1 MDVGRKTGLL
11 AMAAGF
17 CLLGTVQS
25 GAWAQQAASPQ
36 TPPTVLPQAA
46 ASTTPAAAQ
55 QFPSQLTDTPVAPPN
70 TEAMRLAGIAKDNS
84 RGFGSSPD
92 DGGPLA
98 RDLSPAITPE
108 AVGAAMRKVA
118 DSELAGSQQYFTVVD
133 RARNMDGRI
142 WTWSVLYAGYMAAAD
157 ALNEARY
164 RDAMEQVGKSYNWG
178 LRTTQMPSGD
188 DQSIAQMYLELYL
201 KDKRPEQ
208 IATIQAAL
216 DGILAAPRPEMG
228 TQRRITW
235 WWCDA
240 LFMGP
245 PVWSRMYAATGD
257 RKYIAYLDEEWA
269 KTSQLL
275 YDPQAHLYSRDAT
288 YIPKTE
294 KNGQKMFWSRGEGWV
309 MGGLARTLEY
319 LPKDDPARAKYETQL
334 KEMAAALAKIQGPD
348 GLWRAGLLDPADY
361 DQPEISG
368 SGLIT
373 FGMAWGINNGIL
385 DRAVYGP
392 VVTKA
397 WAGMLQ
403 HIYADG
409 RLGDIQ
415 QTGAEP
421 AAFKASAS
429 YNYGV
434 GGFLMAGS
442 EMLKMALAGQ
452 TASPQRNG
460 GGSAPPDAAGRRQ
473 GAITGGITRKFGSV
487 PDDPG
492 PLATDLSPKLKPK
505 AVAAAMRKV
514 ADWQLAQSQ
523 EYFAVFDRT
532 RQLDGRIWTWGA
544 LYSGLMAASES
555 LGDPKYSGVM
565 RDMGK
570 TYNWELSKTEVDAN
584 QHSLAQT
591 YLELY
596 LMDKKPEELAPTQ
609 AIFDGILAKPRVE
622 LGTGRR
628 IEWWWCDALF
638 MAPPAWARLYA
649 ATGDKKYIVYLD
661 EEWAKT
667 SQQLYDTQ
675 AHLYARDASFIPKTE
690 KNGQKIFWSRGEG
703 WVMAGLART
712 LEYLPKDDP
721 ARSMYETQLKEMAA
735 AVANIQGP
743 DGLWRSGMLDPAAYD
758 QPEISGSALMTFGI
772 AWGINNGLLDRK
784 VYTPVVTKA
793 WAGMLQHI
801 YADGR
806 LGDIQQTGSA
816 PDLFKPSS
824 SFNYGVGGYLLAG
837 SEVYKMAGGKPGKK

>member
-1 MDVGRKTGLL
+1 MSVGRKMGLL
-11 AMAAGF
+11 AMAAGV
-17 CLLGTVQS
+17 CLLGTMQQ
-25 GAWAQQAASPQ
+25 GAWAQAGAPG
-36 TPPTVLPQAA
+36 
-46 ASTTPAAAQ
+46 AQ
-55 QFPSQLTDTPVAPPN
+55 PGARQFPPQLTDTPVAPPN

-92 DGGPLA
+92 DGGPLD
-98 RDLSPAITPE
+98 RDLSRAITPE

-157 ALNEARY
+157 ALNDARY

-178 LRTTQMPSGD
+178 LRSTQMPSGD

-201 KDKRPEQ
+201 KDRKPEQ
-208 IATIQAAL
+208 IAPIQTAL

-228 TQRRITW
+228 PQHRITW

-245 PVWSRMYAATGD
+245 PVWARMYAATGD
-257 RKYIAYLDEEWA
+257 RKYISYLDEEWA

-275 YDPQAHLYSRDAT
+275 YDPQAHLYSRDAS
-288 YIPKTE
+288 YITRTE

-334 KEMAAALAKIQGPD
+334 REMAAALAKIQGPD

-368 SGLIT
+368 SSLIT

-397 WAGMLQ
+397 WVGMLQ
-403 HIYADG
+403 HIYTDG

-421 AAFKASAS
+421 AAFKPAAS
-429 YNYGV
+429 YNYGI
-434 GGFLMAGS
+434 GGFLLAGS
-442 EMLKMALAGQ
+442 EMLKLAQAGPQ
-452 TASPQRNG
+452 TAPVAAPQAAPAAPTQRPQRNG
-460 GGSAPPDAAGRRQ
+460 APVSPDAAAR
-473 GAITGGITRKFGSV
+473 ARKFGSV

-492 PLATDLSPKLKPK
+492 PLAKDLSPKLKPK
-505 AVAAAMRKV
+505 PVAAAMRKV

-523 EYFAVFDRT
+523 QYFAAFDRSK
-532 RQLDGRIWTWGA
+532 QLDGAIWTWGA
-544 LYSGLMAASES
+544 LYSGLMAASQS
-555 LGDPKYSGVM
+555 LGDPKYANVM
-565 RDMGK
+565 RETGK
-570 TYNWELSKTEVDAN
+570 AYNWELSKTESGAN
-584 QHSLAQT
+584 QHSMAQT

-596 LMDKKPEELAPTQ
+596 LMDKEPEELAPTK
-609 AIFDGILAKPRVE
+609 ATFDDILTRPRVE
-622 LGTGRR
+622 VGSTRR

-638 MAPPAWARLYA
+638 MAPPAWARLFA
-649 ATGDKKYIVYLD
+649 ATGDKKYITYLD

-667 SQQLYDTQ
+667 SQELWDP
-675 AHLYARDASFIPKTE
+675 ASHLYFRDTTFITAKE
-690 KNGQKIFWSRGEG
+690 KNGEKVFWSRGEG
-703 WVMAGLART
+703 WVMGGLART
-712 LEYLPKDDP
+712 LEYVPKDDP
-721 ARSMYETQLKEMAA
+721 ARAMYETQLKEMSAA
-735 AVANIQGP
+735 LAKIQGP
-743 DGLWRSGMLDPAAYD
+743 DGLWRSGLLDPASYD
-758 QPEISGSALMTFGI
+758 QPEISGSALIAFGM
-772 AWGINNGLLDRK
+772 AWGINNGILDRK
-784 VYTPVVTKA
+784 TYKPVVEKA

-816 PDLFKPSS
+816 PALFKPSS
-824 SFNYGVGGYLLAG
+824 SFNYGVGGFLLAG
-837 SEVYKMAGGKPGKK
+837 SEIYKMAGGKPGKN

>member
-1 MDVGRKTGLL
+1 MGLL
-11 AMAAGF
+11 AMAAGV
-17 CLLGTVQS
+17 CLLGTMQQ
-25 GAWAQQAASPQ
+25 GAWAQAGAPG
-36 TPPTVLPQAA
+36 
-46 ASTTPAAAQ
+46 AQ
-55 QFPSQLTDTPVAPPN
+55 PGARQFPPQLTDTPVAPPN

-92 DGGPLA
+92 DGGPLD
-98 RDLSPAITPE
+98 RDLSRAITPE

-157 ALNEARY
+157 ALNDARY

-178 LRTTQMPSGD
+178 LRSTQMPSGD

-201 KDKRPEQ
+201 KDRKPEQ
-208 IATIQAAL
+208 IAPIQTAL

-228 TQRRITW
+228 PQHRITW

-245 PVWSRMYAATGD
+245 PVWARMYAATGD
-257 RKYIAYLDEEWA
+257 RKYISYLDEEWA

-275 YDPQAHLYSRDAT
+275 YDPQAHLYSRDAS
-288 YIPKTE
+288 YITRTE

-334 KEMAAALAKIQGPD
+334 REMAAALAKIQGPD

-368 SGLIT
+368 SSLIT

-397 WAGMLQ
+397 WVGMLQ
-403 HIYADG
+403 HIYTDG

-421 AAFKASAS
+421 AAFKPAAS
-429 YNYGV
+429 YNYGI
-434 GGFLMAGS
+434 GGFLLAGS
-442 EMLKMALAGQ
+442 EMLKLAQAGPQ
-452 TASPQRNG
+452 TAPVAAPQAAPAAPTQRPQRNG
-460 GGSAPPDAAGRRQ
+460 APVSPDAAAR
-473 GAITGGITRKFGSV
+473 ARKFGSV

-492 PLATDLSPKLKPK
+492 PLAKDLSPKLKPK
-505 AVAAAMRKV
+505 PVAAAMRKV

-523 EYFAVFDRT
+523 QYFAAFDRSK
-532 RQLDGRIWTWGA
+532 QLDGAIWTWGA
-544 LYSGLMAASES
+544 LYSGLMAASQS
-555 LGDPKYSGVM
+555 LGDPKYANVM
-565 RDMGK
+565 RETGK
-570 TYNWELSKTEVDAN
+570 AYNWELSKTESGAN
-584 QHSLAQT
+584 QHSMAQT

-596 LMDKKPEELAPTQ
+596 LMDKEPEELAPTK
-609 AIFDGILAKPRVE
+609 ATFDDILTRPRVE
-622 LGTGRR
+622 VGSTRR

-638 MAPPAWARLYA
+638 MAPPAWARLFA
-649 ATGDKKYIVYLD
+649 ATGDKKYITYLD

-667 SQQLYDTQ
+667 SQELWDP
-675 AHLYARDASFIPKTE
+675 ASHLYFRDTTFITAKE
-690 KNGQKIFWSRGEG
+690 KNGEKVFWSRGEG
-703 WVMAGLART
+703 WVMGGLART
-712 LEYLPKDDP
+712 LEYVPKDDP
-721 ARSMYETQLKEMAA
+721 ARAMYETQLKEMSAA
-735 AVANIQGP
+735 LAKIQGP
-743 DGLWRSGMLDPAAYD
+743 DGLWRSGLLDPASYD
-758 QPEISGSALMTFGI
+758 QPEISGSALIAFGM
-772 AWGINNGLLDRK
+772 AWGINNGILDRK
-784 VYTPVVTKA
+784 TYKPVVEKA

-816 PDLFKPSS
+816 PALFKPSS
-824 SFNYGVGGYLLAG
+824 SFNYGVGGFLLAG
-837 SEVYKMAGGKPGKK
+837 SEIYKMAGGKPGKN

>member
-1 MDVGRKTGLL
+1 MGLL
-11 AMAAGF
+11 AMAAGV
-17 CLLGTVQS
+17 CLLGTMQQ
-25 GAWAQQAASPQ
+25 GAWAQAGAPG
-36 TPPTVLPQAA
+36 
-46 ASTTPAAAQ
+46 AQ
-55 QFPSQLTDTPVAPPN
+55 PGARQFPPQLTDTPVAPPN

-92 DGGPLA
+92 DGGPLD
-98 RDLSPAITPE
+98 RDLSRAITPE

-157 ALNEARY
+157 ALNDARY

-178 LRTTQMPSGD
+178 LRSTQMPSGD

-201 KDKRPEQ
+201 KDKKPEQ
-208 IATIQAAL
+208 IAPIQTAL

-228 TQRRITW
+228 PQHRITW

-245 PVWSRMYAATGD
+245 PVWARMYAATGD
-257 RKYIAYLDEEWA
+257 RKYISYLDEEWA

-275 YDPQAHLYSRDAT
+275 YDPQAHLYSRDAS
-288 YIPKTE
+288 YITRTE

-334 KEMAAALAKIQGPD
+334 REMAAALAKIQGPD

-368 SGLIT
+368 SSLIT

-397 WAGMLQ
+397 WVGMLQ
-403 HIYADG
+403 HIYTDG

-421 AAFKASAS
+421 AAFKPAAS
-429 YNYGV
+429 YNYGI
-434 GGFLMAGS
+434 GGFLLAGS
-442 EMLKMALAGQ
+442 EMLKLAQAGPQ
-452 TASPQRNG
+452 TAPVAAPQAAPAAPTQRPQRNG
-460 GGSAPPDAAGRRQ
+460 APVSPDAAAR
-473 GAITGGITRKFGSV
+473 ARKFGSV

-492 PLATDLSPKLKPK
+492 PLAKDLSPKLKPK
-505 AVAAAMRKV
+505 PVAAAMRKV

-523 EYFAVFDRT
+523 QYFAAFDRSK
-532 RQLDGRIWTWGA
+532 QLDGAIWTWGA
-544 LYSGLMAASES
+544 LYSGLMAASQS
-555 LGDPKYSGVM
+555 LGDPKYANVM
-565 RDMGK
+565 RETGK
-570 TYNWELSKTEVDAN
+570 AYNWELSKTESGAN
-584 QHSLAQT
+584 QHSMAQT

-596 LMDKKPEELAPTQ
+596 LMDKEPEELAPTK
-609 AIFDGILAKPRVE
+609 ATFDDILTRPRVE
-622 LGTGRR
+622 VGSTRR

-638 MAPPAWARLYA
+638 MAPPAWARLFA
-649 ATGDKKYIVYLD
+649 ATGDKKYITYLD

-667 SQQLYDTQ
+667 SQELWDP
-675 AHLYARDASFIPKTE
+675 ASHLYFRDTTFITAKE
-690 KNGQKIFWSRGEG
+690 KNGEKVFWSRGEG
-703 WVMAGLART
+703 WVMGGLART
-712 LEYLPKDDP
+712 LEYVPKDDP
-721 ARSMYETQLKEMAA
+721 ARAMYETQLKEMSAA
-735 AVANIQGP
+735 LAKIQGP
-743 DGLWRSGMLDPAAYD
+743 DGLWRSGLLDPASYD
-758 QPEISGSALMTFGI
+758 QPEISGSALIAFGM
-772 AWGINNGLLDRK
+772 AWGINNGILDRK
-784 VYTPVVTKA
+784 TYKPVVEKA

-816 PDLFKPSS
+816 PALFKPSS
-824 SFNYGVGGYLLAG
+824 SFNYGVGGFLLAG
-837 SEVYKMAGGKPGKK
+837 SEIYKMAGGKPGKN